1 MLQTVKGT
9 YENGQVTLDEPLAV
23 TRAKVIVTVIEE
35 LPMPRKPRQA
45 GSMRGTFLIGDDF
58 NDPLD
63 DLKDYM

>member
-9 YENGQVTLDEPLAV
+9 YENGQVTLDEPLAA

-35 LPMPRKPRQA
+35 LPVPLKPRQA
-45 GSMRGTFLIGDDF
+45 GSMRGTFRTGDDL

-63 DLKDYM
+63 DLKEYM